1 MVPNLTNA
9 RNTMKKL
16 LNIQSES
23 QRASR
28 AGNEQ
33 LSTLEPDLGDLV
45 SRSGF
50 RQKKNPYSTVENGAR
65 NTGLV
70 REDAEAQ
77 SRGLY

>member
-9 RNTMKKL
+9 RKISKKE
-16 LNIQSES
+16 LNRISEF
-23 QRASR
+23 QRASQE
-28 AGNEQ
+28 GNEQ

-45 SRSGF
+45 SRLGF
-50 RQKKNPYSTVENGAR
+50 RQTKNPYSSAENGAR

>member
-1 MVPNLTNA
+1 MFVN
-9 RNTMKKL
+9 R
-16 LNIQSES
+16 ISEF
-23 QRASR
+23 QRASQE
-28 AGNEQ
+28 GNEQ

-50 RQKKNPYSTVENGAR
+50 RQTKNPYSSVENGAR